1 MRVVVV
7 PAPIVASGHG
17 VPRVCCRH
25 GEPATEH
32 RDLTFRSRA
41 PFWLLLL
48 TLFIGLPALIIAV
61 LIQRKVRT
69 PAWPF
74 CPRCVRSLTI
84 RHIVIVAVFVAL
96 LLCTALS
103 VIGWVSTRDER
114 PGGFIAGFVFSVL
127 LLIFAGQAITLA
139 TPARVADGYVAEN
152 GMTVEFRNPDPDFL
166 GQIVAAKAE
175 YQQYLHSIG
184 RQPLM
189 PGPPTPF

>member
-32 RDLTFRSRA
+32 HDLTFRSRV

-61 LIQRKVRT
+61 LIQRKVPT

-74 CPRCVRSLTI
+74 CPRCVRSLTV
-84 RHIVIVAVFVAL
+84 RRIVIVAVFVTL
-96 LLCTALS
+96 LLCAALS

-114 PGGFIAGFVFSVL
+114 PGAFVAGFVFSVL
-127 LLIFAGQAITLA
+127 LLIFAVQGITLA
-139 TPARVADGYVAEN
+139 TPSRVANGYVAEN

-166 GQIVAAKAE
+166 RQIVAAKAE
-175 YQQYLHSIG
+175 FQHYLRSVG
-184 RQPLM
+184 PQPM
-189 PGPPTPF
+189 APAPPPF